1 MLMMR
6 REGHGAD
13 QRDGVSRPETQAN
26 AGDLGL
32 KAMRTGI
39 GAELKTLYSEVFR
52 EGVPYAM
59 ADLLRQLDQQTNAG
73 SAQRP

>member
-1 MLMMR
+1 MLMKR

-13 QRDGVSRPETQAN
+13 QRDGVSRPETQPN
-26 AGDLGL
+26 AGDLDL

-39 GAELKTLYSEVFR
+39 GAELKTLYSEVLR
-52 EGVPYAM
+52 EEVPDPI